1 MPMVSLDDM
10 KAWLRVEHDE
20 EDELI
25 ESLLVQA
32 KAAAEDFCR
41 VSFDENAPEPAKLA
55 VKLMVSHNYEHRD
68 NTDMQA
74 YKSMRTAFES
84 LLYPHRD
91 PTKMF

>member
-1 MPMVSLDDM
+1 MPVVSLDDM

-25 ESLLVQA
+25 ASLLVQA

-41 VSFDENAPEPAKLA
+41 VSFDENAPEPVKLA
-55 VKLMVSHNYEHRD
+55 VKLMVSHHYEYRD

-74 YKSMRTAFES
+74 YQSMRTAFES

-91 PTKMF
+91 PAKMF

>member
-25 ESLLVQA
+25 ASLLVQA

-55 VKLMVSHNYEHRD
+55 VKLMVSHSYEHRD
-68 NTDMQA
+68 NTDIQA

-91 PTKMF
+91 PAKMF

>member
-10 KAWLRVEHDE
+10 KAWIRVEHDE

-25 ESLLVQA
+25 ASLLVQA

-41 VSFDENAPEPAKLA
+41 VSFDENAPETAKLA
-55 VKLMVSHNYEHRD
+55 VKLMVSYYYEHRD
-68 NTDMQA
+68 SPDMQA
-74 YKSMRTAFES
+74 YQSMRTAFEN

-91 PTKMF
+91 PAKMF